1 MTAPLDLAATMPR
14 VARALLGDPVAH
26 LSTAAEWRYGR
37 RGSLAIDVKRG
48 LWCDHEAASGGGV
61 IDLIRRE
68 RGGDVQAALRWLNEA
83 SETFA
88 ASPMRARSEAL
99 PCGRAG
105 RDDGKRMSDALR
117 IWHGAKPPA
126 GTLAEA
132 YLAGRGLSLDLLG
145 NDPGDRI
152 RFAPACPFGP
162 GERRPAMLALL
173 TDMASGQATGIRRTA
188 LALAGAR
195 ACDAGGAKLPHKALG
210 VARGAVARLAGGDV
224 APAHLALCEGLETGL
239 SVMAATGAMTG
250 ATVWA
255 CLSAGTLAKVP
266 PLAGVERLTIYADHD
281 PPGLHAARET
291 ARRWAAAGRLV
302 TVETPSRAGA
312 DFNDIWK
319 EAHHG

>member
-1 MTAPLDLAATMPR
+1 MTAPHDLAASMPR

-48 LWCDHEAASGGGV
+48 LWCDHEAAAGGGV

-68 RGGDVQAALRWLNEA
+68 RGGDLQAAMQWLNEA
-83 SETFA
+83 SGGHA
-88 ASPMRARSEAL
+88 DRIAHAREIV
-99 PCGRAG
+99 PYPERAG
-105 RDDGKRMSDALR
+105 PDDAKRISDALR
-117 IWHGAKPPA
+117 IWQGAMPPP

-145 NDPGDRI
+145 DMPGNRI

-162 GERRPAMLALL
+162 GERQPAMLALL
-173 TDMASGQATGIRRTA
+173 TDIATGRASGIRRTA
-188 LALAGAR
+188 LMAPGERVRDAR
-195 ACDAGGAKLPHKALG
+195 GVKLPHKALG
-210 VARGAVARLAGGDV
+210 VARNAVARLAGGE
-224 APAHLALCEGLETGL
+224 ARPAHLALCEGLETGL
-239 SVMAATGAMTG
+239 SVMAATGA
-250 ATVWA
+250 TVWA

-266 PLAGVERLTIYADHD
+266 PLPGVERLTIYADHD

-312 DFNDIWK
+312 DFNDIWM
-319 EAHHG
+319 EAHHD

>member
-1 MTAPLDLAATMPR
+1 MTAPHDLAATMPS

-68 RGGDVQAALRWLNEA
+68 RGGDVQAAMQWLNEA

-88 ASPMRARSEAL
+88 ASLAPARVTARLPDRAS
-99 PCGRAG
+99 
-105 RDDGKRMSDALR
+105 RDDGKRTSDALR
-117 IWHGAKPPA
+117 IWQGAMPPS

-132 YLAGRGLSLDLLG
+132 YLAGRELSLGLLG
-145 NDPGDRI
+145 KIPGNRI
-152 RFAPACPFGP
+152 RFASACPFGP
-162 GERRPAMLALL
+162 GERQPAMLALL
-173 TDMASGQATGIRRTA
+173 TDFASGQATGIRRTA
-188 LALAGAR
+188 LIAPGERAR
-195 ACDAGGAKLPHKALG
+195 DAGGVKLPHKALG
-210 VARGAVARLAGGDV
+210 VARSAVARLAGGD
-224 APAHLALCEGLETGL
+224 APPAHLALCEGLETGL
-239 SVMAATGAMTG
+239 SVMAATG

-312 DFNDIWK
+312 DFNDIWM
-319 EAHHG
+319 EAHHD